1 MSHPSLFIDALQY
14 NNWSEEILKQINQGG
29 LSAVHVTI
37 CYHEDFQEMV
47 QNVVDWNRR
56 FEDFSSLIFLG
67 RTAADV
73 VKAQKEGRTAIF
85 FGFQN
90 CSPIEDNIGLVEV
103 CHQLGARFMQLTY
116 NNQSL
121 LGTGCYEEN
130 DPGITRMGKQ
140 VIKEMNRVGLVVD
153 MSHSAERSTLE
164 AIEISERPIAITHAN
179 PTFWHPALRNKS
191 NEVLKALGESGGML
205 GFSVYPH
212 HLKDGSDCTLESFCN
227 MIADTAE
234 IMGIKNIGIG
244 TDLCQNQPDSVVEWM
259 RNGTWTNDR
268 DYGEG
273 SASFAGFPDQPE
285 WFRDNRDFVN
295 IATGLRSVGFSND
308 DVDLVMGKNWLNFS
322 NPRLN
327 LYNKFMSSES
337 VLIDI
342 ESDFMRSPEKVMRL
356 DRMGSSF
363 PTRLSFM
370 RTLIRRMS
378 KENWQFKRT
387 LRKVDKDGYGV
398 SVYSAITPK
407 RTYSLIAFT
416 QEIPADMR
424 TDRVIA
430 EVWDATFSL
439 FDGVPT
445 QEDID
450 YLAENTPFRKVEDT
464 GRVSLFWQEQIK
476 V

>member
-47 QNVVDWNRR
+47 QNVIDWNRR
-56 FEDFSSLIFLG
+56 FEDFSNLIFLG

-90 CSPIEDNIGLVEV
+90 CSPIEDDIGLVEV

-191 NEVLKALGESGGML
+191 NEVLKALGESGSML

-212 HLKDGSDCTLESFCN
+212 HLKGGSDCTLESFCN
-227 MIADTAE
+227 MIADTAD

-308 DVDLVMGKNWLNFS
+308 DVDLVMGKNWLNF
-322 NPRLN
+322 
-327 LYNKFMSSES
+327 FE
-337 VLIDI
+337 
-342 ESDFMRSPEKVMRL
+342 
-356 DRMGSSF
+356 SSF
-363 PTRLSFM
+363 EPL
-370 RTLIRRMS
+370 
-378 KENWQFKRT
+378 
-387 LRKVDKDGYGV
+387 
-398 SVYSAITPK
+398 
-407 RTYSLIAFT
+407 
-416 QEIPADMR
+416 
-424 TDRVIA
+424 
-430 EVWDATFSL
+430 
-439 FDGVPT
+439 
-445 QEDID
+445 
-450 YLAENTPFRKVEDT
+450 
-464 GRVSLFWQEQIK
+464 
-476 V
+476 

>member
-1 MSHPSLFIDALQY
+1 MQDS
-14 NNWSEEILKQINQGG
+14 
-29 LSAVHVTI
+29 
-37 CYHEDFQEMV
+37 
-47 QNVVDWNRR
+47 
-56 FEDFSSLIFLG
+56 
-67 RTAADV
+67 
-73 VKAQKEGRTAIF
+73 
-85 FGFQN
+85 
-90 CSPIEDNIGLVEV
+90 CS
-103 CHQLGARFMQLTY
+103 LTY

-164 AIEISERPIAITHAN
+164 AIDISERPIAITHAN

-191 NEVLKALGESGGML
+191 NEVLKALGESGSML

-227 MIADTAE
+227 MIADTAD

-308 DVDLVMGKNWLNFS
+308 DVDLVMGKNWLNF
-322 NPRLN
+322 
-327 LYNKFMSSES
+327 FE
-337 VLIDI
+337 
-342 ESDFMRSPEKVMRL
+342 
-356 DRMGSSF
+356 SSF
-363 PTRLSFM
+363 EPL
-370 RTLIRRMS
+370 
-378 KENWQFKRT
+378 
-387 LRKVDKDGYGV
+387 
-398 SVYSAITPK
+398 
-407 RTYSLIAFT
+407 
-416 QEIPADMR
+416 
-424 TDRVIA
+424 
-430 EVWDATFSL
+430 
-439 FDGVPT
+439 
-445 QEDID
+445 
-450 YLAENTPFRKVEDT
+450 
-464 GRVSLFWQEQIK
+464 
-476 V
+476 

>member
-1 MSHPSLFIDALQY
+1 MAHQSLFIDALQY
-14 NNWSEEILKQINQGG
+14 NNWSEEVFQQINWGG
-29 LSAVHVTI
+29 ISAIHVTI

-47 QNVVDWNRR
+47 QNVIDWNRR
-56 FEDFSSLIFLG
+56 FEDFSALIFQG
-67 RTAADV
+67 RTASDV
-73 VKAQKEGRTAIF
+73 LKARKEGRTAIF

-103 CHQLGARFMQLTY
+103 CHQLGVRFMQLTY

-191 NEVLKALGESGGML
+191 DEVLKALGESGGML

-212 HLKDGSDCTLESFCN
+212 HLKDGSNCTLESFCT
-227 MIADTAE
+227 MIADTADL
-234 IMGIKNIGIG
+234 MGINSIGIG

-285 WFRDNRDFVN
+285 WFRDNRDFAN
-295 IATGLRSVGFSND
+295 IESGLLSKGFSNE
-308 DVDLVMGKNWLNFS
+308 DVELVMGKNWLNF
-322 NPRLN
+322 
-327 LYNKFMSSES
+327 FEA
-337 VLIDI
+337 
-342 ESDFMRSPEKVMRL
+342 
-356 DRMGSSF
+356 SF
-363 PTRLSFM
+363 EPL
-370 RTLIRRMS
+370 
-378 KENWQFKRT
+378 K
-387 LRKVDKDGYGV
+387 
-398 SVYSAITPK
+398 
-407 RTYSLIAFT
+407 
-416 QEIPADMR
+416 
-424 TDRVIA
+424 
-430 EVWDATFSL
+430 
-439 FDGVPT
+439 
-445 QEDID
+445 
-450 YLAENTPFRKVEDT
+450 
-464 GRVSLFWQEQIK
+464 
-476 V
+476 